1 MEKKNEKKRDFI
13 GELSVINKNKFS
25 LQQTQS
31 LYLGILYELILNKE
45 IFPRNKD
52 LTSFIKEVF
61 KTEFNEYLFKA
72 RPYLASRLLKHVFE
86 QYDSLM
92 ISASIKLVILYLQ
105 QEKTENNSDSR
116 GKKSINNIE
125 DDVVGWFNSV
135 SKGSNEN

>member
-25 LQQTQS
+25 LQQTKS

-52 LTSFIKEVF
+52 LTSFLKEVF
-61 KTEFNEYLFKA
+61 KTEYNDYLFKS
-72 RPYLASRLLKHVFE
+72 RPYLASRLLKYVFD
-86 QYDSLM
+86 QYDSIM

-105 QEKTENNSDSR
+105 HENKDINLDSKA
-116 GKKSINNIE
+116 KKSSNSIE